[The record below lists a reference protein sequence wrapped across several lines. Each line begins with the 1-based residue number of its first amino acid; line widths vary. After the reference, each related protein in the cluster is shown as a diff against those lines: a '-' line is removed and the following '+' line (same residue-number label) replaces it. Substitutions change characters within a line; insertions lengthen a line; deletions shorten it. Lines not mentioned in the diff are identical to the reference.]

1 MPAKAPALPCCPV
14 ASSPK
19 AHLDTFNRTAGT
31 LVLDNRHDTTDLS
44 EIAFTWQAGTSHGSA
59 AASGPPHT
67 RGHTLVFHDLPPA
80 GADSV
85 LLNASSP
92 RGFVINSWRL
102 IDGDSTQAE
111 MAEVPRCISDGRKG
125 CPGDGG
131 GVCNTPRVTPQPG
144 GGLAVTTSSGNVS
157 WVVTA
162 GGSMSASV
170 NGLPVLTSGPD
181 LTVLAQTHGT
191 KLSFEGNEPFSSAV
205 SRYIP
210 PHANYL
216 YL

>member
-1 MPAKAPALPCCPV
+1 
-14 ASSPK
+14 
-19 AHLDTFNRTAGT
+19 
-31 LVLDNRHDTTDLS
+31 
-44 EIAFTWQAGTSHGSA
+44 
-59 AASGPPHT
+59 
-67 RGHTLVFHDLPPA
+67 
-80 GADSV
+80 
-85 LLNASSP
+85 
-92 RGFVINSWRL
+92 
-102 IDGDSTQAE
+102 
-111 MAEVPRCISDGRKG
+111 
-125 CPGDGG
+125 
-131 GVCNTPRVTPQPG
+131 
-144 GGLAVTTSSGNVS
+144 VTTSSGNVS